1 MAMLID
7 RRYNPFRDFEDIDR
21 SFFGDNSLAEFKT
34 DIRDIGDAYVMECD
48 LPGFRKEDIAL
59 NLHDKVLTIKA
70 ERHSDF
76 ENAEKKGSYL
86 RCERSF
92 GSYTRS
98 FDLTG
103 VDAVLHRM
111 YHSATVPEPATAF
124 AHRCK
129 EAGVPCLFV
138 TPKPAAA
145 YVTAAHLPGVWTS
158 TPPESAFAK
167 LLLTNG
173 QDFDTMTLQVNG
185 NR

>member
-21 SFFGDNSLAEFKT
+21 SFFG
-34 DIRDIGDAYVMECD
+34 
-48 LPGFRKEDIAL
+48 GFRKEDIAL

-98 FDLTG
+98 FDVTG
-103 VDAVLHRM
+103 VDTTKVR
-111 YHSATVPEPATAF
+111 
-124 AHRCK
+124 
-129 EAGVPCLFV
+129 
-138 TPKPAAA
+138 AA
-145 YVTAAHLPGVWTS
+145 YNNGVLAITLPKYVKPLPTAQTIS
-158 TPPESAFAK
+158 I
-167 LLLTNG
+167 
-173 QDFDTMTLQVNG
+173 D
-185 NR
+185 